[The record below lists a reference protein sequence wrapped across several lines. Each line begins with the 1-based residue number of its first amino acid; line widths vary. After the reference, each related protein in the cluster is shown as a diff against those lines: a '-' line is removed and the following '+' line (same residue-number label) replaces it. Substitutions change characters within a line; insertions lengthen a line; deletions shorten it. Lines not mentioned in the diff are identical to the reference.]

1 MIRTGMQ
8 SLEFSLFSLH
18 PLSLGKLIPHLEQPS
33 NSHMTLVQNSLH
45 SFQSIHLLPLWHLLS
60 VQSDTSEVFAQPSSK
75 PFLPA
80 LWSLLSVWTTV
91 WVSAQARNG
100 DSFPS
105 LLCIIH
111 RFDFL
116 SISTSPPLSACFRPP
131 PPPAQR
137 LTTSW
142 LVSLWSLVHSAISS
156 LLKTSGRSCHFPIS
170 ILHGLLVSLGIRAQV
185 WLRPMR
191 LE

>member
-1 MIRTGMQ
+1 MQ

-80 LWSLLSVWTTV
+80 LWSLLSV
-91 WVSAQARNG
+91 
-100 DSFPS
+100 
-105 LLCIIH
+105 
-111 RFDFL
+111 
-116 SISTSPPLSACFRPP
+116 
-131 PPPAQR
+131 
-137 LTTSW
+137 
-142 LVSLWSLVHSAISS
+142 
-156 LLKTSGRSCHFPIS
+156 
-170 ILHGLLVSLGIRAQV
+170 
-185 WLRPMR
+185 
-191 LE
+191 